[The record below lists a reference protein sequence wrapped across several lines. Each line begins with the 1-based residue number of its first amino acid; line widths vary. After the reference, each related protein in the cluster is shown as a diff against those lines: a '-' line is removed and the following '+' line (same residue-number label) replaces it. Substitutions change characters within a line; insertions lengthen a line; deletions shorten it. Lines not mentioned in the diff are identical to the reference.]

1 MTALDE
7 ERLSELRQLVPP
19 VLSPPINDVY
29 RRVAR
34 IRRKRNAY
42 RATGLIGVVAAGA
55 LAVMFGGSALRGH
68 TSPTA
73 AGHPALS
80 CETGVQTS
88 PLPTWA
94 RGGFTPPDQSIA
106 HVTGSGGDIVGVF
119 FGDLHAPALPDQ
131 GNEDPVGGPGGR
143 RLRVPGPQ
151 DPRHS
156 ERIQR
161 CRRPGGDRRPRSLD
175 RRCAARGLLDLHA
188 VLVRPPGGGRRP
200 LLVTAKP
207 RLARCP
213 GEPDEPGRG
222 GQGVAVFV
230 TVRSSGPTR
239 PLADTGTGVTAVPY
253 DLTRAMQ

>member
-131 GNEDPVGGPGGR
+131 GNKILWVARVAGGPGDPDLKIHATLNGSDVAVD
-143 RLRVPGPQ
+143 RVVTGGPGPSTI
-151 DPRHS
+151 DVPRAG
-156 ERIQR
+156 
-161 CRRPGGDRRPRSLD
+161 CWTFSLSWS
-175 RRCAARGLLDLHA
+175 GHH
-188 VLVRPPGGGRRP
+188 
-200 LLVTAKP
+200 
-207 RLARCP
+207 
-213 GEPDEPGRG
+213 E
-222 GQGVAVFV
+222 QVAVPF
-230 TVRSSGPTR
+230 S
-239 PLADTGTGVTAVPY
+239 
-253 DLTRAMQ
+253 